1 MQTFDVAV
9 IGGGPAGMA
18 AALEASG
25 SGARVAVLDEYGRMG
40 GQFFKRAAG
49 DFRLQP
55 AQLSA
60 EHASGERLRAQVAEK
75 GIEVLTN
82 TLVWG
87 VFEDRLL
94 MLYREGRS
102 IALRPRALII
112 ATGAYDR
119 PVAFPGWTLPGVMTA
134 GGAQTIARTQWVKP
148 GQRVVIAGAGPF
160 AMPVAQQVARSGA
173 EIVAIVEATRPSEW
187 LPHAGALWGQWPRF
201 REAFNYWRS
210 LRGVPVA
217 FGHKIVRA
225 IGEGC
230 VEAAEIAAVDKTWH
244 AAAGSH
250 RRLEADAIAL
260 AYGFLP
266 NVEIAEACGCELAW
280 DPFGGAWFVRC
291 DERMATSVSGVF
303 AAGEIT
309 GIAGSAVAMAEGRL
323 AGIGAARF
331 VGAIDAAEAE
341 RRRRGPAGERSRL
354 MRFADALNRLFG
366 PRPGLWEG
374 MEDATT
380 VCRCEEV
387 TAGDI
392 RSCVRAGCASVKGI
406 KDWTRAGMG
415 PCQGRV
421 CRSLV
426 SELLSRESGVA
437 LREVQRARIRPPFK
451 PVPFD
456 AMAQSEAAEAP
467 Q

>member
-1 MQTFDVAV
+1 MRRADVAV
-9 IGGGPAGMA
+9 VGAGPAGMA
-18 AALEASG
+18 AAIAASE
-25 SGARVAVLDEYGRMG
+25 SGAHVIVLDEYRRMG
-40 GQFFKRAAG
+40 GQFFKRAAPE
-49 DFRLQP
+49 FKLQP
-55 AQLSA
+55 SQLSP
-60 EHASGERLRAQVAEK
+60 EHAAGERLRSQVASK
-75 GIEVLTN
+75 GIEVLSD

-87 VFEDRLL
+87 VFDDKVL
-94 MLYREGRS
+94 MLYGEGKS
-102 IALRPRALII
+102 SALQARAIVI

-148 GQRVVIAGAGPF
+148 GRRVVIAGAGPF
-160 AMPVAQQVARSGA
+160 AMPVAQQVVRSGA
-173 EIVAIVEATRPSEW
+173 EIVAIVEATRPFEW
-187 LPHAGALWGQWPRF
+187 LAHAGALWGQWPRF
-201 REAFNYWRS
+201 KEAFNYWRS
-210 LRGVPVA
+210 LHGVPVL

-225 IGEGC
+225 TGRDS
-230 VEAAEIAAVDKTWH
+230 VEAVEIGAVDREWH
-244 AAAGSH
+244 SIEGST
-250 RRLEADAIAL
+250 RRLEADALAL

-266 NVEIAEACGCELAW
+266 NIELADACGCKLRW
-280 DPFGGAWFVRC
+280 DGFGAAWFVKC
-291 DERMATSVSGVF
+291 DAAMATSVSGVF

-323 AGIGAARF
+323 AGISAAEHVGTIDAHEAARKRR
-331 VGAIDAAEAE
+331 APTDE
-341 RRRRGPAGERSRL
+341 RTHL
-354 MRFADALNRLFG
+354 MRFADALNELFG
-366 PRPGLWEG
+366 PRPGLGEG

-392 RSCVRAGCASVKGI
+392 RSCVRAGCASVKGV

-426 SELLSRESGVA
+426 AQVVSQETGMALES
-437 LREVQRARIRPPFK
+437 LQRPRVRPPFK

-456 AMAQSEAAEAP
+456 AIAQSEPAEASR
-467 Q
+467 